1 MRGRFIKYWI
11 CYYVKVAISNT
22 NSFKWISCWIF
33 MITYND
39 LYEALRKERYS
50 DDLQLLNKSFMS
62 EVSEYLSEKKKFSDK
77 DDDMFS
83 DVVLKSKKKLE
94 NAMAIFKELLLRRR
108 KKILNLA
115 FVASETGISKKDF
128 DNLLEFEKQLF
139 EDIVKSLE
147 RADKNM
153 SDSMVGGKTESN
165 FTLVRFV
172 DRVEEFVNMNGDSTG
187 PFEKGEVANLD
198 KEIVSILVS
207 DKKAEILEE

>member
-1 MRGRFIKYWI
+1 
-11 CYYVKVAISNT
+11 
-22 NSFKWISCWIF
+22 

-50 DDLQLLNKSFMS
+50 DDLQLLAKTFLTDT
-62 EVSEYLSEKKKFSDK
+62 SEYFSDKKKFSDK

-94 NAMAIFKELLLRRR
+94 NAMSIFKELLLRRR

-128 DNLLEFEKQLF
+128 ENLLDFEKELF

-147 RADKNM
+147 KADKNL
-153 SDSMVGGKTESN
+153 SDSMVGGKSDSK
-165 FTLVRFV
+165 FKLVRFL
-172 DRVEEFVNMNGDSTG
+172 DKVEEFLDVEGETLG

-198 KEIVSILVS
+198 KEIVEILNQ
-207 DKKAEILEE
+207 DKKVEILEED

>member
-1 MRGRFIKYWI
+1 
-11 CYYVKVAISNT
+11 
-22 NSFKWISCWIF
+22 

-50 DDLQLLNKSFMS
+50 DDLQLLSKSFMS

-128 DNLLEFEKQLF
+128 ENLLEFEKQLF

-147 RADKNM
+147 KADKNM
-153 SDSMVGGKTESN
+153 SDSMIEGKVESN
-165 FTLVRFV
+165 LTLVRFV
-172 DRVEEFVNMNGDSTG
+172 DRVDEFLDLEGESAG
-187 PFEKGEVANLD
+187 PYEKGEIANLN
-198 KEIVSILVS
+198 KEIVQILVQ
-207 DKKAEILEE
+207 DKKVEVLEE